1 MDVNPQPHGATAG
14 HAPDAAA
21 AAATAPARQVTE
33 RLRRSS
39 FGMVCGLLLQYG
51 LGMGV
56 ALFVNVPD
64 ADKGKGAGASFGNAF
79 SNGPAAIGAH
89 AAIGL
94 LLVVNV
100 IVVLV
105 LSIRTRRGSMI
116 ATGLIGLLCVIG
128 AAFSG
133 AAFLDKGQNSASMT
147 MAVLTGVA
155 IACYV
160 VNLYVLGFPEK
171 D

>member
-1 MDVNPQPHGATAG
+1 MDLTPQ
-14 HAPDAAA
+14 AAA
-21 AAATAPARQVTE
+21 GEAASVRSGASAPTSNPAVA

-39 FGMVCGLLLQYG
+39 FGAVMALIVQYG

-56 ALFVNVPD
+56 NLFVNVPD
-64 ADKGKGAGASFGNAF
+64 ADKGKGMGAAFGKAF
-79 SNGPAAIGAH
+79 SNGPAALAAH
-89 AAIGL
+89 AGIGL
-94 LLVVNV
+94 LLVINV

-105 LSIRTRRGSMI
+105 TAFRARHRVALVSSIVG
-116 ATGLIGLLCVIG
+116 ALCVIG

-133 AAFLDKGQNSASMT
+133 ATFVDKGANSASMT

-155 IACYV
+155 IACYAI
-160 VNLYVLGFPEK
+160 NLYVLGAER

>member
-1 MDVNPQPHGATAG
+1 MDLNPQATTG
-14 HAPDAAA
+14 DAAA
-21 AAATAPARQVTE
+21 ATPTAAGSTPAVA

-39 FGMVCGLLLQYG
+39 FGVVFALLIQYG

-56 ALFVNVPD
+56 NLFVNVPD
-64 ADKGKGAGASFGNAF
+64 ADKGKGIGAAFGKAM
-79 SNGPAAIGAH
+79 SNGPAALAAH
-89 AAIGL
+89 TGIGL
-94 LLVVNV
+94 LIVINV

-105 LSIRTRRGSMI
+105 TAVRARHRAALVSSIVG
-116 ATGLIGLLCVIG
+116 ALCVIG

-133 AAFLDKGQNSASMT
+133 ADFVDKGANSSSMT

-160 VNLYVLGFPEK
+160 INLYILGAER

>member
-1 MDVNPQPHGATAG
+1 MDLTPQATATVNAAS
-14 HAPDAAA
+14 AP
-21 AAATAPARQVTE
+21 TGSAPSVA

-39 FGMVCGLLLQYG
+39 FGAVLALIVQYG

-56 ALFVNVPD
+56 NLFVNVPD
-64 ADKGKGAGASFGNAF
+64 ADKGKGMGAAFGKAF
-79 SNGPAAIGAH
+79 SNGPAALAAH
-89 AAIGL
+89 AGIGL
-94 LLVVNV
+94 LLVINV

-105 LSIRTRRGSMI
+105 TAFRARRRVALISSIVG
-116 ATGLIGLLCVIG
+116 ALCVIG

-133 AAFLDKGQNSASMT
+133 ASFVDKGANSASMA

-160 VNLYVLGFPEK
+160 INLYVLGAER